1 VQNRRQAATIGAL
14 NESKKVEMNRI
25 DEVLISLR
33 RVTRAIDLHSKHLM
47 KTAGLTA
54 PQMLILQTLRDQGDA
69 IISDVANQISLSQA
83 TVTSILD
90 RLEKRGLVMRE
101 RSQQDKRKVFACL
114 TDAGN
119 ELIRNAPMPL
129 QDYFIRQFSDL
140 QDWEQTQIISA
151 LQRVAHMM
159 DAQHIDAAPLLDVG
173 AIDRQSEDESRVFGF
188 DREEG

>member
-1 VQNRRQAATIGAL
+1 MQNWRQAATIGPL
-14 NESKKVEMNRI
+14 KESKKIEMNRI

-69 IISDVANQISLSQA
+69 IISDVAHQISLSQA

-101 RSQQDKRKVFACL
+101 RSQQDKRKVYACL

-173 AIDRQSEDESRVFGF
+173 AIDRQSEEENRTFGF
-188 DREEG
+188 DNKEV

>member
-1 VQNRRQAATIGAL
+1 
-14 NESKKVEMNRI
+14 MNRI

-101 RSQQDKRKVFACL
+101 RSRQDKRKVFACL
-114 TDAGN
+114 TEAGN
-119 ELIRNAPMPL
+119 DLIRNAPMPL

-173 AIDRQSEDESRVFGF
+173 AIDRQSGDEGRGFGF
-188 DREEG
+188 DGDES

>member
-1 VQNRRQAATIGAL
+1 
-14 NESKKVEMNRI
+14 MNRI

-101 RSQQDKRKVFACL
+101 RSRQDKRKVFACL
-114 TDAGN
+114 TEAGN
-119 ELIRNAPMPL
+119 DLIRNAPMPL

-173 AIDRQSEDESRVFGF
+173 AIDRQSGDEGRGF
-188 DREEG
+188 DFDDDQS

>member
-1 VQNRRQAATIGAL
+1 
-14 NESKKVEMNRI
+14 MNRI

-54 PQMLILQTLRDQGDA
+54 PQMLILQTLRDRGDA
-69 IISDVANQISLSQA
+69 IISDVAHQISLSQA

-101 RSQQDKRKVFACL
+101 RSQQDKRKVYACL

-119 ELIRNAPMPL
+119 DLIRNAPMPL

-173 AIDRQSEDESRVFGF
+173 AIDRQSEEENRTFGF
-188 DREEG
+188 DNKEV

>member
-1 VQNRRQAATIGAL
+1 
-14 NESKKVEMNRI
+14 MNRI

-69 IISDVANQISLSQA
+69 IISDVAHQISLSQA

-90 RLEKRGLVMRE
+90 RLEKRGLVIRE
-101 RSQQDKRKVFACL
+101 RSQQDNRKVYACL

-119 ELIRNAPMPL
+119 DLIRNAPMPL

-173 AIDRQSEDESRVFGF
+173 AIDRQSEEENRTFGF
-188 DREEG
+188 DNKEV

>member
-1 VQNRRQAATIGAL
+1 
-14 NESKKVEMNRI
+14 MNRI

-69 IISDVANQISLSQA
+69 IISDVANHINLSQA
-83 TVTSILD
+83 TVTSILA
-90 RLEKRGLVMRE
+90 RL
-101 RSQQDKRKVFACL
+101 
-114 TDAGN
+114 
-119 ELIRNAPMPL
+119 
-129 QDYFIRQFSDL
+129 DYFIRQFSDL
-140 QDWEQTQIISA
+140 QDWEQTHIISA

-173 AIDRQSEDESRVFGF
+173 AIDRQSEDENRTFGF
-188 DREEG
+188 EHSED

>member
-1 VQNRRQAATIGAL
+1 
-14 NESKKVEMNRI
+14 MNRM

-101 RSQQDKRKVFACL
+101 RSRQDKRKVFACL
-114 TDAGN
+114 TEAGN
-119 ELIRNAPMPL
+119 DLIRNAPMPL

-173 AIDRQSEDESRVFGF
+173 AIDRQSGDEGRGFGF
-188 DREEG
+188 DDDGS

>member
-1 VQNRRQAATIGAL
+1 
-14 NESKKVEMNRI
+14 
-25 DEVLISLR
+25 
-33 RVTRAIDLHSKHLM
+33 M

-69 IISDVANQISLSQA
+69 IISDVANHINLSQA

-101 RSQQDKRKVFACL
+101 RSQQDKRKVYACL
-114 TDAGN
+114 TDAGS

-140 QDWEQTQIISA
+140 QDWEQTHIISA

-173 AIDRQSEDESRVFGF
+173 AIDRQSEDENRTFGF
-188 DREEG
+188 EHSED

>member
-1 VQNRRQAATIGAL
+1 
-14 NESKKVEMNRI
+14 MNRI

-69 IISDVANQISLSQA
+69 IISDVANHISLSQA

-101 RSQQDKRKVFACL
+101 RSQQDKRKVYACL
-114 TDAGN
+114 TDAGS

-140 QDWEQTQIISA
+140 QDWEQTHIISA

-173 AIDRQSEDESRVFGF
+173 AIDRQSEDESRTFGF
-188 DREEG
+188 DGDEH

>member
-1 VQNRRQAATIGAL
+1 
-14 NESKKVEMNRI
+14 MNRI

-69 IISDVANQISLSQA
+69 IISDVAHQISLSQA

-101 RSQQDKRKVFACL
+101 RSQQDKRKVYACL

-119 ELIRNAPMPL
+119 DLIRNAPMPL

-173 AIDRQSEDESRVFGF
+173 AIDRQSEEENRTFGF
-188 DREEG
+188 DNKEV

>member
-1 VQNRRQAATIGAL
+1 VL
-14 NESKKVEMNRI
+14 KKSKKIEMNRI

-90 RLEKRGLVMRE
+90 RLEMRE
-101 RSQQDKRKVFACL
+101 RSRQDKRKVFACL
-114 TDAGN
+114 TEAGN
-119 ELIRNAPMPL
+119 DLIRNAPMPL

-173 AIDRQSEDESRVFGF
+173 AIDRQSGDEGRGFDFDDDES
-188 DREEG
+188 

>member
-1 VQNRRQAATIGAL
+1 
-14 NESKKVEMNRI
+14 MNRI

-69 IISDVANQISLSQA
+69 IISDVANQVSLSQA

-101 RSQQDKRKVFACL
+101 RSRQDKRKVFACL
-114 TDAGN
+114 TDTGN
-119 ELIRNAPMPL
+119 NLIRNAPMPL

-140 QDWEQTQIISA
+140 QEWEQTQIISA

-173 AIDRQSEDESRVFGF
+173 AIDRQSEEEGRTFGF
-188 DREEG
+188 NNNEK

>member
-1 VQNRRQAATIGAL
+1 
-14 NESKKVEMNRI
+14 M
-25 DEVLISLR
+25 
-33 RVTRAIDLHSKHLM
+33 
-47 KTAGLTA
+47 
-54 PQMLILQTLRDQGDA
+54 
-69 IISDVANQISLSQA
+69 
-83 TVTSILD
+83 
-90 RLEKRGLVMRE
+90 
-101 RSQQDKRKVFACL
+101 FACL

-173 AIDRQSEDESRVFGF
+173 AIDRQSEDEGRVFGF

>member
-1 VQNRRQAATIGAL
+1 
-14 NESKKVEMNRI
+14 
-25 DEVLISLR
+25 
-33 RVTRAIDLHSKHLM
+33 M

-101 RSQQDKRKVFACL
+101 RSRQDKRKVFACL
-114 TDAGN
+114 TEAGN
-119 ELIRNAPMPL
+119 DLIRNAPMPL

-173 AIDRQSEDESRVFGF
+173 AIDRQSGDEGRGFGF
-188 DREEG
+188 DDDSS

>member
-1 VQNRRQAATIGAL
+1 MEL
-14 NESKKVEMNRI
+14 KKFKMNRI

-69 IISDVANQISLSQA
+69 IISDVANQVSLSQA

-101 RSQQDKRKVFACL
+101 RSRQDKRKVFACL
-114 TDAGN
+114 TDTGN
-119 ELIRNAPMPL
+119 NLIRNAPMPL

-140 QDWEQTQIISA
+140 QEWEQTQIISA

-173 AIDRQSEDESRVFGF
+173 AIDRQSEEEGRTFGF
-188 DREEG
+188 NNNEK

>member
-1 VQNRRQAATIGAL
+1 
-14 NESKKVEMNRI
+14 MNRI

-69 IISDVANQISLSQA
+69 IISDVAHQISLSQA

-101 RSQQDKRKVFACL
+101 RSQQDKRKVYACL

-119 ELIRNAPMPL
+119 NLIRNAPMPL

-173 AIDRQSEDESRVFGF
+173 AIDRQSEEENRTFGF
-188 DREEG
+188 NSKEV

>member
-1 VQNRRQAATIGAL
+1 
-14 NESKKVEMNRI
+14 MNRI

-69 IISDVANQISLSQA
+69 IISDVANHINLSQA

-101 RSQQDKRKVFACL
+101 RSQQDKRKVYACL
-114 TDAGN
+114 TDAGS

-140 QDWEQTQIISA
+140 QDWEQTHIISA

-173 AIDRQSEDESRVFGF
+173 AIDRQSEDENRTFGF
-188 DREEG
+188 EHSED

>member
-1 VQNRRQAATIGAL
+1 
-14 NESKKVEMNRI
+14 MNRI

-173 AIDRQSEDESRVFGF
+173 AIDRQSEDEGRVFGF

>member
-1 VQNRRQAATIGAL
+1 
-14 NESKKVEMNRI
+14 MNRI

-69 IISDVANQISLSQA
+69 IISDVANHINLSQA

-101 RSQQDKRKVFACL
+101 RSQQDKRKVYACL
-114 TDAGN
+114 TDTGS

-140 QDWEQTQIISA
+140 QDWEQTHIISA

-173 AIDRQSEDESRVFGF
+173 AIDRQSEDENRTFGF
-188 DREEG
+188 EHSED

>member
-1 VQNRRQAATIGAL
+1 
-14 NESKKVEMNRI
+14 MNRI

-69 IISDVANQISLSQA
+69 IISDVAHQISLSQA

-101 RSQQDKRKVFACL
+101 RSQQDKRKVYACL

-119 ELIRNAPMPL
+119 DLIRNAPMPR

-173 AIDRQSEDESRVFGF
+173 AIDRQSEEENRTFGF
-188 DREEG
+188 DNKEV

>member
-1 VQNRRQAATIGAL
+1 MAL
-14 NESKKVEMNRI
+14 KEYKKIEMNRI

-101 RSQQDKRKVFACL
+101 RSRQDKRKVFACL
-114 TDAGN
+114 TEAGN
-119 ELIRNAPMPL
+119 DLIRNAPMPL
-129 QDYFIRQFSDL
+129 QYYFIRQFSDL

-173 AIDRQSEDESRVFGF
+173 AIDRQSGDEGRGF
-188 DREEG
+188 DFDDNER

>member
-1 VQNRRQAATIGAL
+1 VL
-14 NESKKVEMNRI
+14 KKSKKIEMNRI

-101 RSQQDKRKVFACL
+101 RSRQDKRKVFACL
-114 TDAGN
+114 TEAGN
-119 ELIRNAPMPL
+119 DLIRNAPMPL

-173 AIDRQSEDESRVFGF
+173 AIDRQSGDEGRGFDFDDDES
-188 DREEG
+188 

>member
-1 VQNRRQAATIGAL
+1 
-14 NESKKVEMNRI
+14 MNRI

-69 IISDVANQISLSQA
+69 IISDVANHISLSQA

-101 RSQQDKRKVFACL
+101 RSQQDKRKVYACL
-114 TDAGN
+114 TDTGS

-140 QDWEQTQIISA
+140 QDWEQTHIISA

-173 AIDRQSEDESRVFGF
+173 AIDRQSEDESRTFGF
-188 DREEG
+188 DGDEH

>member
-1 VQNRRQAATIGAL
+1 VL
-14 NESKKVEMNRI
+14 KKSKKIEMNRI

-101 RSQQDKRKVFACL
+101 RSRQDKRKVFACL
-114 TDAGN
+114 TEAGN
-119 ELIRNAPMPL
+119 DLIRNAPMPL

-173 AIDRQSEDESRVFGF
+173 AIDRQSGDEGRGF
-188 DREEG
+188 DFDDDQS

>member
-1 VQNRRQAATIGAL
+1 
-14 NESKKVEMNRI
+14 MNRM

-101 RSQQDKRKVFACL
+101 RSRQDKRKVFACL
-114 TDAGN
+114 TEAGN
-119 ELIRNAPMPL
+119 DLIRNAPTPL

-173 AIDRQSEDESRVFGF
+173 AIDRQSGDEGRGFGF
-188 DREEG
+188 DDDGS